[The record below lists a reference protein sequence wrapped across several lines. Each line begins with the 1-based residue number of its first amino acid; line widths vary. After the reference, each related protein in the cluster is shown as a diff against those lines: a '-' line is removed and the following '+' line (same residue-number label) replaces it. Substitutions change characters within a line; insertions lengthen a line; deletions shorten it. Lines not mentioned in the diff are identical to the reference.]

1 MNSIAAGKCS
11 ICSRMKRLLTLVLTL
26 LLAVVTF
33 TGCATSRKSQD
44 ELRGLMLL
52 DNLQLSR
59 NKAFYS
65 RHNIKLKQD
74 AYRRYKK
81 NNRNL

>member
-1 MNSIAAGKCS
+1 
-11 ICSRMKRLLTLVLTL
+11 MKSLIISMLIL
-26 LLAVVTF
+26 LLFVVTL
-33 TGCATSRKSQD
+33 TSCATSRKSHS

-65 RHNIKLKQD
+65 RHNIKTKNE
-74 AYRRYKK
+74 AYRKYRKNSRY
-81 NNRNL
+81 L

>member
-1 MNSIAAGKCS
+1 
-11 ICSRMKRLLTLVLTL
+11 MKRLITSVLVLL
-26 LLAVVTF
+26 LFVLALTS
-33 TGCATSRKSQD
+33 CATSRKNQS

-52 DNLQLSR
+52 ENLQLSR

-65 RHNIKLKQD
+65 RHNIKTRNE

>member
-1 MNSIAAGKCS
+1 
-11 ICSRMKRLLTLVLTL
+11 MKRLIISVIVSLLVAIALTS
-26 LLAVVTF
+26 
-33 TGCATSRKSQD
+33 CATSRKNQS

-52 DNLQLSR
+52 NNLQLPR

-65 RHNIKLKQD
+65 RHNIKTRNE

-81 NNRNL
+81 NSRNL

>member
-1 MNSIAAGKCS
+1 
-11 ICSRMKRLLTLVLTL
+11 MKRLIISVLIL
-26 LLAVVTF
+26 LLVAMALTS
-33 TGCATSRKSQD
+33 CATSRKNHS

-52 DNLQLSR
+52 DNLQLGR

-65 RHNIKLKQD
+65 KHNIKTRNV

-81 NNRNL
+81 NSRNL

>member
-1 MNSIAAGKCS
+1 
-11 ICSRMKRLLTLVLTL
+11 MKRLIISVIVSLLVAMALTS
-26 LLAVVTF
+26 
-33 TGCATSRKSQD
+33 CATSRKNHS

-52 DNLQLSR
+52 NNLQLPR

-65 RHNIKLKQD
+65 RHNIKTRNE

-81 NNRNL
+81 NSRNL

>member
-1 MNSIAAGKCS
+1 
-11 ICSRMKRLLTLVLTL
+11 MKRLIISVLTL
-26 LLAVVTF
+26 LLLVATF
-33 TGCATSRKSQD
+33 SGCATSRKNHN

-52 DNLQLSR
+52 NNLQLSR

-65 RHNIKLKQD
+65 RHNMKMKQD

-81 NNRNL
+81 NSRNL

>member
-1 MNSIAAGKCS
+1 
-11 ICSRMKRLLTLVLTL
+11 MKRLIISVLVLL
-26 LLAVVTF
+26 LFALALTS
-33 TGCATSRKSQD
+33 CATSRKNQN

-52 DNLQLSR
+52 ENLQLSR

-65 RHNIKLKQD
+65 RHNIKTRNE

-81 NNRNL
+81 NSRNL

>member
-1 MNSIAAGKCS
+1 
-11 ICSRMKRLLTLVLTL
+11 MKRLIISVLVLL
-26 LLAVVTF
+26 LFAMVLTS
-33 TGCATSRKSQD
+33 CATSRKNQD

-52 DNLQLSR
+52 NNLQLPR

-65 RHNIKLKQD
+65 RHNIKTRNE